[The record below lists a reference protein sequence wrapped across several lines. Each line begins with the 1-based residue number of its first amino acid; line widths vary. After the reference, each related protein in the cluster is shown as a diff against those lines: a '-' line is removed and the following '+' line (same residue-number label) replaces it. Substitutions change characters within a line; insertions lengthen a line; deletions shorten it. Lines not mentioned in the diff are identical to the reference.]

1 MREAYVMDDFIKSLR
16 SEDLIAECP
25 ICDGEFKLSDALL
38 FDGTKPFPE
47 EAEVRRAEYEEDLE
61 DNRKNL
67 EKRIKLASE
76 RAAVTAEAVSIG
88 KMVEH
93 LTPIL
98 DGFGFEPTDCRP
110 LFEPIDFLVFEGLS
124 AAKVNRVSFVEV
136 KTGNARLNPPQRL
149 IRDAIKDNRV
159 FFEEA

>member
-1 MREAYVMDDFIKSLR
+1 MDDFIKSLM
-16 SEDLIAECP
+16 SEDLIAQCPECG
-25 ICDGEFKLSDALL
+25 GEFKLSDALL
-38 FDGTKPFPE
+38 FDGTRPFPD
-47 EAEVRRAEYEEDLE
+47 EAEARRARYEQELE
-61 DNRKNL
+61 DSKKNL

-76 RAAVTAEAVSIG
+76 RAAITAEAVSIG

-136 KTGNARLNPPQRL
+136 KTGNARLNSPQKL
-149 IRDAIKDNRV
+149 IRDAINDGRV
-159 FFEEA
+159 RFEEV